1 MNILAGP
8 RLTMIK
14 SSHLTYLFTV
24 QLYCMFLTLY
34 VLLNALCLGPQLLQG
49 VVLVL
54 LGVPQL
60 MQGEILVLLYG
71 PHVLQGEVVV
81 VSEVILHWPETLV
94 VMVLN

>member
-1 MNILAGP
+1 
-8 RLTMIK
+8 
-14 SSHLTYLFTV
+14 
-24 QLYCMFLTLY
+24 MFLTLY
-34 VLLNALCLGPQLLQG
+34 VLLNALCLGGPQLLQG